1 MRALRY
7 GTQPGSPMLELI
19 GSDLSFSQ
27 EGTQFT
33 ISVGDQAAESAR
45 MRLLGRHNVSN
56 ALGASLAALQCGLSL
71 KEIVRALATLP
82 QLEHRLQVIQAG
94 SGIITIDNAYNSN
107 PSGAKVS
114 LEVLA
119 SFQGGR
125 KVLVTPGFAELGA
138 IEAEEHAQLGRS
150 AAHVCDLIFLIGIPQ
165 RVNQILNGIQEVGF
179 NPEKVFCFPRLNDA
193 RVKMREIL
201 QPGDVVLFENDL
213 PDIY

>member
-1 MRALRY
+1 
-7 GTQPGSPMLELI
+7 
-19 GSDLSFSQ
+19 
-27 EGTQFT
+27 
-33 ISVGDQAAESAR
+33 
-45 MRLLGRHNVSN
+45 
-56 ALGASLAALQCGLSL
+56 LGASLAALQFGLSI
-71 KEIVRALATLP
+71 KEISRALATLP

-125 KVLVTPGFAELGA
+125 KVLVTPGFAELGS
-138 IEAEEHAQLGRS
+138 IEAEEHANLGRS
-150 AAHVCDLIFLIGIPQ
+150 AAQVCDLIFLIGVPE
-165 RVNQILNGIQEVGF
+165 RVDQILKGIREGGF

-193 RVKMREIL
+193 RVKMREVL
-201 QPGDVVLFENDL
+201 QSGDVVLFENDL